1 MWKKHMKNDDN
12 PWKNDISEN
21 HMKKKKLEDV
31 YMIYGQKI

>member
-21 HMKKKKLEDV
+21 HMKKKLEDV
-31 YMIYGQKI
+31 YMIYGQKF